1 MSIKAIRNWRG
12 AAVGLTAL
20 VLLLLVPLTAL
31 AYGAQ
36 ASRNQKQVTNL
47 SFVVGR
53 EGGNIRPFSVT
64 IQPDGTVAVNGPVTV
79 KRSGVHL
86 SKDAMQALYKL
97 AKAEK
102 FFSLPG
108 TINGPGFYPDT
119 ASLFVTVSTSSG
131 SKTVK
136 VHATKNTA
144 FSQLY
149 SLILAVAGACDGV
162 NGSC

>member
-1 MSIKAIRNWRG
+1 MKDNRYYRG
-12 AAVGLTAL
+12 VAVALAALTVAL
-20 VLLLLVPLTAL
+20 IVPLTAL
-31 AYGAQ
+31 AHNAQ
-36 ASRNQKQVTNL
+36 PAGYQQATNL

-64 IQPDGTVAVNGPVTV
+64 IQKDGTVAVTGPVTA
-79 KRSGVHL
+79 KQPTTHL
-86 SKDAMQALYKL
+86 SKDALQALYKL

-102 FFSLPG
+102 FFSLPDQ
-108 TINGPGFYPDT
+108 INGSGFHPDT
-119 ASLFVTVSTSSG
+119 ASLYVTITSSSG

-136 VHATKNTA
+136 VHATRNTA

-149 SLILAVAGACDGV
+149 SLILAVGGACDGV

>member
-1 MSIKAIRNWRG
+1 MAI
-12 AAVGLTAL
+12 
-20 VLLLLVPLTAL
+20 PLTAL
-31 AYGAQ
+31 AHNAQSHRSLKQ
-36 ASRNQKQVTNL
+36 ASNL
-47 SFVVGR
+47 SFAVGR

-64 IQPDGTVAVNGPVTV
+64 IQTDGTVAVSGPVTV
-79 KRSGVHL
+79 KNSGAHL

-102 FFSLPG
+102 FFSLPDQ
-108 TINGPGFYPDT
+108 INGPGFHPDS
-119 ASLFVTVSTSSG
+119 ASLYVTVSSSSG

-136 VHATKNTA
+136 VHAAKNTA